1 MGTGVS
7 LMTKIMLQPWASG
20 EKNPNNVPNRNNIL
34 PYITGEL
41 DTKYSRKVN
50 NF

>member
-1 MGTGVS
+1 MATGES
-7 LMTKIMLQPWASG
+7 LMTKIMLQPPTSG
-20 EKNPNNVPNRNNIL
+20 AKKPNNVPNRNNIL